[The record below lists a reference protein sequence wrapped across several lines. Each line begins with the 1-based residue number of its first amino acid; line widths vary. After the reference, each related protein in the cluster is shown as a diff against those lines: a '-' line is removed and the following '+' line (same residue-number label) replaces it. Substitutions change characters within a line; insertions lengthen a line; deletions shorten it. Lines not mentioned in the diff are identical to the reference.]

1 MNQCKNIKQFNHF
14 QQWAEQD
21 VGKIIKKTTTKNK
34 NNNNKTHVTM
44 HLHNNPL
51 IPTSLQS

>member
-21 VGKIIKKTTTKNK
+21 VGNIIKK
-34 NNNNKTHVTM
+34 NNNK
-44 HLHNNPL
+44 NQKQQQQNPCDNA
-51 IPTSLQS
+51 SSQ